1 MYAFWNYN
9 LFPYLLGDEVEEI
22 KGRTVKPKNYGG
34 MWFTAAF
41 FLPEDQGKDL
51 NKNLE
56 RLRGEKQLKKN
67 ELDFEFR
74 EKLDKVLAN
83 YSGAK
88 VKY

>member
-1 MYAFWNYN
+1 MKMYAFWNYN

-51 NKNLE
+51 NKN
-56 RLRGEKQLKKN
+56 
-67 ELDFEFR
+67 FEFR